1 MTAVRTT
8 RTDERHVPKLL
19 LTPEEAAGA
28 LGVGRTTL
36 YGLLRTGAV
45 ASVRIGGS
53 RRVPTSAVEE
63 YVRTLTT
70 PGADQA
76 RERHLAGRSPT
87 PASAGH
93 IVGRSRRNRRKGA
106 ATTQQLASAADPGS
120 PTVEVVPLPF
130 AAGQAE

>member
-1 MTAVRTT
+1 MAAVRTT

-19 LTPEEAAGA
+19 LTPEEAARA

-36 YGLLRTGAV
+36 YELLRTGAV
-45 ASVRIGGS
+45 TSVRIGGS
-53 RRVPTSAVEE
+53 RRVPTSAVED
-63 YVRTLTT
+63 YVRSLTT
-70 PGADQA
+70 PGVDPA
-76 RERHLAGRSPT
+76 RERRLASRVPT

-93 IVGRSRRNRRKGA
+93 RDGHSRRNRRKTVS
-106 ATTQQLASAADPGS
+106 TTQQLASVADPGS

>member
-1 MTAVRTT
+1 MRTT

-19 LTPEEAAGA
+19 LVPEEAARA

-45 ASVRIGGS
+45 ASVRIGGI

-63 YVRTLTT
+63 YVRRLTT
-70 PGADQA
+70 SGADQA
-76 RERHLAGRSPT
+76 QERHLAGRLAS

-93 IVGRSRRNRRKGA
+93 ADGRSGRNRRRAA
-106 ATTQQLASAADPGS
+106 ATTEQPANVADPGS
-120 PTVEVVPLPF
+120 PTIEVVPLPF
-130 AAGQAE
+130 AAGQAD

>member
-1 MTAVRTT
+1 MAAVRTT

-19 LTPEEAAGA
+19 LTPEEAARA

-53 RRVPTSAVEE
+53 RRVPISAIED
-63 YVRTLTT
+63 YVQSLTT
-70 PGADQA
+70 PGVDPA
-76 RERHLAGRSPT
+76 REGHLARRLPT

-93 IVGRSRRNRRKGA
+93 IVGRSRSNRRKAA
-106 ATTQQLASAADPGS
+106 ATTQQLASVADPGS

-130 AAGQAE
+130 SVRQAE

>member
-1 MTAVRTT
+1 VRTT

-19 LTPEEAAGA
+19 LTPEEAAKA

-53 RRVPTSAVEE
+53 RRVPTSAVED
-63 YVRTLTT
+63 YVRSLTT
-70 PGADQA
+70 PGVDAA
-76 RERHLAGRSPT
+76 RERRLASRVPT

-93 IVGRSRRNRRKGA
+93 TDGHRRRNRRKTA
-106 ATTQQLASAADPGS
+106 STTQQLASVADPGS

-130 AAGQAE
+130 TAGQAE

>member
-53 RRVPTSAVEE
+53 RRVPTSAVEH
-63 YVRTLTT
+63 YVRGLTT
-70 PGADQA
+70 PAAEA
-76 RERHLAGRSPT
+76 RERSLACPAPT

-93 IVGRSRRNRRKGA
+93 ADGRTRRNRRKAA
-106 ATTQQLASAADPGS
+106 ATTQQLASVADPGS